1 MPLVSFSILWT
12 VMIDVLSW
20 AFFHIIISVVCFLI
34 PFHYFQRSSFLFK
47 IRVWENSG
55 QFWQDVVAVKRW
67 KGSIPDGSR
76 IFKFGYEKKTLH
88 GMNHENLQRFAIETK
103 RAELTHW
110 LCILPAPL
118 FFLWNPIW
126 AGWVMILYA
135 FMFNL
140 PFIIV
145 QRYNRARIETILERN
160 GSGGVPTGMKKP
172 GEIPHRRV

>member
-55 QFWQDVVAVKRW
+55 QFWQDFVAVKRW

-103 RAELTHW
+103 KSGTHALAMHLTRSIIFS
-110 LCILPAPL
+110 LES
-118 FFLWNPIW
+118 
-126 AGWVMILYA
+126 
-135 FMFNL
+135 NL
-140 PFIIV
+140 GGMGHDTI
-145 QRYNRARIETILERN
+145 RIH
-160 GSGGVPTGMKKP
+160 V
-172 GEIPHRRV
+172 